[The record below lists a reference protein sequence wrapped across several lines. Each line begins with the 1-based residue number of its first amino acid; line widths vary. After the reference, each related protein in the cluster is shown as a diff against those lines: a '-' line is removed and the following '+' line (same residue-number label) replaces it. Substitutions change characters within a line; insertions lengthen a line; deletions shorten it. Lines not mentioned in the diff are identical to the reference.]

1 MTRSFSTFWR
11 FLGAGVLAAGVG
23 AASPA
28 ALSAQAIA
36 AGQPIDG
43 IPCQTMEGAVFH
55 IHPHLTLLDH
65 GKPVE
70 VPANIGIPG
79 RCLYW
84 LHTHTNDGIIH
95 VESPQFGDF
104 TLGEF
109 FDIWGQ
115 PLSAT
120 AAGPAHVPKGQ
131 LKMYVNGTPYRGNP
145 RKIVFAQHTD
155 IVLEAGPPYSKPV
168 PFTEWNGN

>member
-1 MTRSFSTFWR
+1 LTRSFSNFR
-11 FLGAGVLAAGVG
+11 QLLAAGAFVAG
-23 AASPA
+23 VAFASA
-28 ALSAQAIA
+28 SAVHAQAVA
-36 AGQPIDG
+36 AGQPNDG
-43 IPCQTMEGAVFH
+43 ISCQTMEGAVFH

-65 GKPVE
+65 GKAVE

-120 AAGPAHVPKGQ
+120 AAGPAHVRTGQ
-131 LKMYVNGTPYRGNP
+131 LKVYVNGTPYRGNP

-168 PFTEWNGN
+168 PFTAWNGN